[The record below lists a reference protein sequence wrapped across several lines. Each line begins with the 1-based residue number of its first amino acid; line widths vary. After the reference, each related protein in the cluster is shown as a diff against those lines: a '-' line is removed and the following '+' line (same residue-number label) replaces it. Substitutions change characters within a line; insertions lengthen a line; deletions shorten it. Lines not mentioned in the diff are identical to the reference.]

1 MNNILK
7 SCLDN
12 AAPTTTTPATTKH
25 KNTKPSDSD
34 DDLNSKGEIV
44 ATRIKTNESGYIS
57 EEDKKSEDEA
67 DLIAA
72 ADISPADV
80 IDSASTTADK
90 QSEDKQEEKVD
101 VTAKEVKDSSTNE
114 KEEKSECNDNKEKND
129 ETNKTDT
136 DQTAQESL
144 YVESID
150 DNKTTSN
157 DCKDELNHNEN
168 ETKDKPT
175 SGEDPESQSGVVLRN
190 KALIEKLFSSGGGG
204 GQGGG
209 IIHHNKRIPTPT
221 SFRDSQ
227 DDPCCPSEFKSAG
240 SMHQI
245 LIDLAYRMFARQWKL
260 ASSTRKDSFYYL
272 KTKNSPNNT
281 RICKLR

>member
-1 MNNILK
+1 VNNILK

-12 AAPTTTTPATTKH
+12 AAPATTDANTATTKH
-25 KNTKPSDSD
+25 KNTNPSDSD

-72 ADISPADV
+72 ADIAPADV
-80 IDSASTTADK
+80 INSAGTTAYK
-90 QSEDKQEEKVD
+90 QSEDQQEEKVD
-101 VTAKEVKDSSTNE
+101 VTAKEVEDSSTNE
-114 KEEKSECNDNKEKND
+114 KEEKSECNDNMEHKD
-129 ETNKTDT
+129 EINKTDV
-136 DQTAQESL
+136 DKTAQESIT
-144 YVESID
+144 VESSD
-150 DNKTTSN
+150 DKTTSK

-190 KALIEKLFSSGGGG
+190 KALIEKLFSSGGG
-204 GQGGG
+204 QGGG

-221 SFRDSQ
+221 SFRESQ

-240 SMHQI
+240 SMHPI

-260 ASSTRKDSFYYL
+260 ASSTRKRFFL
-272 KTKNSPNNT
+272 LFEN
-281 RICKLR
+281 